1 MPSIARSGVVGK
13 YIELPPE
20 LVAEVER
27 LAKVR
32 GHKFRE
38 EVIDALRRHLAYP
51 PPPPT
56 PPAPLPD
63 AVSEVSAKGGH
74 GRSKKVGQKAKKPPK

>member
-1 MPSIARSGVVGK
+1 MPSVARSGVVGK

-20 LVAEVER
+20 LIAAVER
-27 LAKVR
+27 LAAVR
-32 GHKFRE
+32 GNKFRE
-38 EVIDALRRHLAYP
+38 EVIDALRRHVAYP

-63 AVSEVSAKGGH
+63 AAP
-74 GRSKKVGQKAKKPPK
+74 ATPPPPKRGRGRPKKGS